1 MTHSESLQRYY
12 AFNASLYDCTRW
24 SFLFGRA
31 RLVQE
36 VKHRLQPAHILEI
49 GCGTGANLAQLG
61 RLFPAAQL
69 TGIDT
74 SAEMLLIAERKL
86 RGLGNQVNLR
96 EGYYRAPLGLRPAP
110 DLICFSYC
118 LSMMDSGVGE
128 AIAAAA
134 FDLAPGGRLAVVDF
148 HGSRHPWFRRWMRLN
163 HVRMEEH
170 VLPLLR
176 SRFHG
181 EWVHL
186 GGAYGGLWRY
196 FLFLGQFRSAGEV
209 GQPVGQL
216 NLPRRGI
223 DGGLVTEAGVR

>member
-1 MTHSESLQRYY
+1 MSPSESLQRYY
-12 AFNASLYDCTRW
+12 AFHASLYDSTRW
-24 SFLFGRA
+24 TFLFGRS

-36 VKHRLQPAHILEI
+36 VKRRFRPAHILEI
-49 GCGTGANLAQLG
+49 GCGTGANLAHLG

-86 RGLGNQVNLR
+86 RGLGNRVDLR
-96 EGYYRAPLGLRPAP
+96 EGYYRAPLGFRQAP

-134 FDLAPGGRLAVVDF
+134 LELAPGGRLAVVDF
-148 HGSRHPWFRRWMRLN
+148 HGSRHLWFRRWMRLN
-163 HVRMEEH
+163 HVRMDEH

-176 SRFHG
+176 ARFHG
-181 EWVHL
+181 EWVL
-186 GGAYGGLWRY
+186 VEGAYGGLWRY
-196 FLFLGQFRSAGEV
+196 FLFLGQFRSAGGVWQAPGET
-209 GQPVGQL
+209 
-216 NLPRRGI
+216 NLPRQEI
-223 DGGLVTEAGVR
+223 DGGRVTEAGVW